1 MVTEFA
7 RNMHRQNETSV
18 MLNNLQEAIMIKSD
32 HKIDY
37 MNENFV
43 ELFHKIIDQNSE
55 KFEKESFDIEEI

>member
-1 MVTEFA
+1 
-7 RNMHRQNETSV
+7 